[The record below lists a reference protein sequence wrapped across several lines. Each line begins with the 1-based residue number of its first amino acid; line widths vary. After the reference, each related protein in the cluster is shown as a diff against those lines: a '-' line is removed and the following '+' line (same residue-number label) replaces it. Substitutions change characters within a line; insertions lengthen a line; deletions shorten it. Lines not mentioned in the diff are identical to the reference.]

1 MNTRKVYLSRLDL
14 LLKIRDGKQPNKV
27 YLKYGEC
34 FDNILYYTWNKTC
47 KCYATPDGEIMAV
60 QADRDS
66 LMRPDTL
73 YYEQD
78 ILNEEERDYLRN
90 LIKPFRDNVT
100 SIRKETAGGTN
111 RISIIYG
118 YYYDELEDISNLIT
132 NMAFKGAMCEEM
144 ERVIKYSTI
153 LIDSKKDK
161 RDCSKFEIDYGIAHL
176 KEKYRGE
183 PTYPWHSTVKLPPV
197 SIYSKS
203 MYKGMEE
210 GVDYT
215 IEDLGL

>member
-1 MNTRKVYLSRLDL
+1 MKKKKIYISRFDL
-14 LLKIRDGKQPNKV
+14 LMMIRDGKQPNKV
-27 YLKYGEC
+27 YLKCGEC
-34 FDNILYYTWNKTC
+34 FDNIFHYTWNKTC
-47 KCYATPDGEIMAV
+47 ECYTMSNEEIMTV
-60 QADRDS
+60 LADRDS
-66 LMRPDTL
+66 LMRPDAL

-90 LIKPFRDNVT
+90 LIKPFRNNVT
-100 SIRKETAGGTN
+100 SIRKETAGDTN

-132 NMAFKGAMCEEM
+132 NMALKGAMLEEM

-161 RDCSKFEIDYGIAHL
+161 RDCSKFEIDYDIATL

>member
-27 YLKYGEC
+27 YLKRSDMFC
-34 FDNILYYTWNKTC
+34 YTWDKVHKSYVTPNGNIMSI
-47 KCYATPDGEIMAV
+47 YASADDLMTPE
-60 QADRDS
+60 
-66 LMRPDTL
+66 TL
-73 YYEQD
+73 FYEQD

-111 RISIIYG
+111 RISIVYG

-132 NMAFKGAMCEEM
+132 NMALKGAMLEEM

-161 RDCSKFEIDYGIAHL
+161 RDCSKFEINYGIATL